1 MFGNFQFIFK
11 ILFVVLS
18 LMWAGNILLFRAER
32 QIIVNP
38 VLIIIAS
45 VLVVLPENNEI
56 LFGMESD
63 HIRNT
68 LYICYCLIVIWG
80 LIITRRKTDLF

>member
-1 MFGNFQFIFK
+1 MLDNFQFIFK
-11 ILFVVLS
+11 VMFFVLS
-18 LMWAGNILLFRAER
+18 LMWAGNILLFRSER

-38 VLIIIAS
+38 VLFIIAS
-45 VLVVLPENNEI
+45 VLVVLPDQNI
-56 LFGMESD
+56 LVFGMGAND
-63 HIRNT
+63 IRNT

>member
-1 MFGNFQFIFK
+1 MLDNFQFIFK
-11 ILFVVLS
+11 VMFFVLS
-18 LMWAGNILLFRAER
+18 LMWAGNILLFRSER

-38 VLIIIAS
+38 VLFIIAS
-45 VLVVLPENNEI
+45 VLVVLPDKNI
-56 LFGMESD
+56 LVFGMEAND
-63 HIRNT
+63 IRNT